1 MKYSFAAR
9 RKLAVFMCGIV
20 GYTGAQNAA
29 SVLLDTLK
37 RLEYRG
43 YDSAGLAVFSSEG
56 ITVRKT
62 KGRLENLVHLVEQS
76 PPQGNCGIGHTR
88 WATHGVPSDL
98 NAHPHYTGRVALVH
112 NGIIEN
118 YQQLKQE
125 LIREG
130 IQFLSDTDTEV
141 AARLM
146 DFLYNGD
153 PVDTLRRACARLE
166 GSYAFAVLFSDHPDT
181 LYAVRLGSPLIAA
194 KGSAEN
200 FLASDVTAVLQYTRT
215 YTLINEG
222 EIAAVDRQSI
232 RLWDREGNPRE
243 PEFLTAQWSV
253 EQAQKGGYDHFML
266 KEIHEQPRVL
276 RDTIHPRCSNGLPSF
291 HAQDGIPEGFWSRF
305 DQISIVACGTA
316 MHCGMVGKYLIEQLA
331 RVRAECDVASEFRYR
346 NPILSPTSLV
356 ILISQSGETAD
367 TLAALRLAKE
377 RGITTLAVVNVAG
390 STIARE
396 ADYVIHT
403 FAGPEIAV
411 ASTKAYSVQLGILY
425 LIAIRLGMASSNL
438 SRERAQELVEG
449 LWNAVGSVEQMLQ
462 MGPEIQEYIKRYASL
477 RDLFFLGRGLDYP
490 VAMEGSLKLKE
501 VSYIHCE
508 AYAAG
513 ELKHGTISL
522 ITDGVPVIALA
533 SQTALLPKMISN
545 IKEVRSRGAD
555 VLLITRQDAQV
566 EPDIYSKRIDLP
578 DLEDLFMP
586 LPSVVVLQLLAY
598 HTAVLR
604 GCDVDKPRTLAKS
617 VTVEY

>member
-1 MKYSFAAR
+1 
-9 RKLAVFMCGIV
+9 MCGIV
-20 GYTGAQNAA
+20 GYTGAQQAA
-29 SVLLDTLK
+29 SVLLDALK

-43 YDSAGLAVFSSEG
+43 YDSAGVAVFGPEG
-56 ITVRKT
+56 MEIRKT
-62 KGRLENLVHLVEQS
+62 QGRLENLARLLAGS
-76 PPQGNCGIGHTR
+76 PLPGNCGIGHNR

-98 NAHPHYTGRVALVH
+98 NAHPHCTGRVSLVH

-125 LIREG
+125 LAREG
-130 IQFLSDTDTEV
+130 VQFLSDTDTEV
-141 AARLM
+141 AARLI
-146 DFLYNGD
+146 DSLYNGD

-166 GSYAFAVLFSDHPDT
+166 GSYAFAILFADHPDT
-181 LYAVRLGSPLIAA
+181 LYAARLGSPLIAA
-194 KGSAEN
+194 RGEGEN

-215 YTLINEG
+215 YALINEG
-222 EIAAVDRQSI
+222 EIAAVDPQSI

-243 PEFLTAQWSV
+243 PVFLTAQWSV
-253 EQAQKGGYDHFML
+253 EQARKDGYDYFML
-266 KEIHEQPRVL
+266 KEIHEQPRAL
-276 RDTIHPRCSNGLPSF
+276 RDTLHPRCSGGLPSF

-305 DQISIVACGTA
+305 DRLSIVACGTA
-316 MHCGMVGKYLIEQLA
+316 MHCGMVGKYLIERLA
-331 RVRAECDVASEFRYR
+331 RIPVECEVASEFRYR
-346 NPILSPTSLV
+346 DPILTPTSLV
-356 ILISQSGETAD
+356 VLISQSGETAD

-390 STIARE
+390 SSIARE

-411 ASTKAYSVQLGILY
+411 ASTKAYAVQLGILY
-425 LIAIRLGMASSNL
+425 LIAIRLGMAAGEL
-438 SRERAQELVEG
+438 SKERARELTEG
-449 LWNAVGSVEQMLQ
+449 LWKAVDAVGKMLEL
-462 MGPEIQEYIKRYASL
+462 GPEIQAYIRRYASL

-522 ITDGVPVIALA
+522 ITDGVPVIAMA
-533 SQTALLPKMISN
+533 TQKALLPKMVSN
-545 IKEVRSRGAD
+545 IKEVYSRGAD
-555 VLLITRQDAQV
+555 VLLITRRDVQV
-566 EPDIYSKRIDLP
+566 DPDIYSKRIDLP
-578 DLEDLFMP
+578 ELDDLPVP
-586 LPSVVVLQLLAY
+586 LPAVVALQLLAY

-604 GCDVDKPRTLAKS
+604 GCDVDKPRNLAKS
-617 VTVEY
+617 VTVE